1 VKTVKFIKAV
11 VMTSAIRISHSSQ
24 FLPRFMPK
32 LARSTASRSRCSTNH
47 GVPVKSTSFGFT
59 SQYRNISSKALPTGI
74 IDEGDEKFIV
84 RSPYP
89 DVEIPEVNL
98 ADFVLEDAM
107 KFKDNVALMCG
118 MTGRHF
124 TYSQLKF
131 TVIKFGSAMRRLG
144 AERGDVV
151 AFILPNIPEF
161 PVAFLG
167 CAGAGLVVT
176 TINPTYRAEEI
187 AKQLENSGTKY
198 VLTIGNLLAQTK
210 QACAISENSQIK
222 DIIIIAEQDQ
232 DGCKSFLSMIK
243 DEDGSLY
250 RTSEDETKF
259 DPHSEVAAMPYSS
272 GTTGAPKGVMLT
284 HFNLV
289 ANACQVTGPGISAI
303 KSAKETGSQDVT
315 IAVLPFFHIYA
326 METIMV
332 LGLRLGMK
340 IVTLPRFDPVHFG
353 QALRTHQ
360 PTLLNLVPPLV
371 SFLSSD
377 PNIKPQYLASVKHVT
392 GGAAPFGPT
401 MISKFLNKCAPNIP
415 VFQEGFG
422 MTESSPV
429 THMQPIDDGFLG
441 GCGHPVPNTIAKVVD
456 LETGEP
462 LGPDQEGELC
472 VSGPQVMLGYHR
484 NRRATKNTVKEGWL
498 HTGDV
503 AKYREDG
510 QFIIIDRL
518 KELIK
523 VKGYQVAPSEL
534 EDLIRQH
541 EGVTEVAVTSVPDER
556 AGEMPRAYV
565 IRKNRKVQEQDIMKF
580 VAAHVAPHKKLQGV
594 MMVESLP
601 KNQTGKVLR
610 RELKAQVF
618 KGSFGY

>member
-1 VKTVKFIKAV
+1 VKFSEAV
-11 VMTSAIRISHSSQ
+11 VKMTSVIRVSNSSLFLPRLLSKLVRSTSSRTSPNLEFLSSSTPHENKLSSQ
-24 FLPRFMPK
+24 F
-32 LARSTASRSRCSTNH
+32 
-47 GVPVKSTSFGFT
+47 
-59 SQYRNISSKALPTGI
+59 RNISSKALPTGI
-74 IDEGDEKFIV
+74 IDEGDEKYIV

-89 DVEIPEVNL
+89 DVEIPEANL
-98 ADFVLEDAM
+98 ADFVLEDADE
-107 KFKDNVALMCG
+107 FKDNVALMCG

-124 TYSQLKF
+124 SYSQLKY

-167 CAGAGLVVT
+167 CAGVGLTVT

-198 VLTIGNLLAQTK
+198 ILTIGNLLAQTK
-210 QACAISENSQIK
+210 QACAITDETSKIK
-222 DIIIIAEQDQ
+222 EIIIIAEQDQ
-232 DGCKSFLSMIK
+232 DGCKSIMSLIK
-243 DEDGSLY
+243 DEDGSMY
-250 RTSEDETKF
+250 RTSEDEAKF
-259 DPHSEVAAMPYSS
+259 DPHSDVVAMPYSS

-284 HFNLV
+284 HYNMV
-289 ANACQVTGPGISAI
+289 ANACQVTGPGISPI

-340 IVTLPRFDPVHFG
+340 IVTLPRFDPAHFG
-353 QALRTHQ
+353 KALITHK

-377 PNIKPQYLASVKHVT
+377 PSIKSQYLASVKHVT

-401 MISKFLNKCAPNIP
+401 MISKFLKKCAPNVP

-441 GCGHPVPNTIAKVVD
+441 GCGHLVPNTIAKVVD

-462 LGPDQEGELC
+462 LGPEQEGELC

-541 EGVTEVAVTSVPDER
+541 EGVTEVAVTGVPDER
-556 AGEMPRAYV
+556 AGELPRAYV

-594 MMVESLP
+594 MMVDSLP